1 MQRKIAEEL
10 KLEDDAMA
18 LFEKQ
23 DEEDDFTGV
32 DHCSRDVIKHVAKII
47 SQTLRDRSFMMIFLN
62 GSDDEVD
69 LSRFGVILTE
79 FDSNM
84 MIWTFNR
91 FLTIHR
97 PNCANPIVSKL
108 RYTKRFLAW
117 EWYPDH
123 TRHLKSSQ
131 FVAVMRE
138 LTATIVARNACMQS
152 IDPKVVTDCCL
163 HELFQ
168 HYSFHKSIISDW
180 VAAHASN
187 YWICN
192 GILNGGMTKEMI
204 NVLYQEIRWEC
215 DGSLLDEIF
224 EVLMKQKEFP
234 FLVVKDNVIHEKWS
248 PYRWISISSK
258 KLMLQYDVLQISLLD
273 VSSLFVAL
281 EKSNSPQGLPNKL
294 FEHGSNLAVLTLSYC
309 AFNFVEPPFLHQCPR
324 LRFLGLDR
332 CTHENTSEGGNSEEW
347 KCLHNLWVLD
357 IRYTEWNEILCGR
370 KLDLMANLTELNI
383 EGVRCWQYISQLQG
397 KLPDLQKLRIINP
410 SHQGKTSAGYCSNSF
425 ADKTKLEILDL
436 SGNKDMNSLPASL
449 STASSLEVLVLDGCA
464 GLENVVLPN
473 KLASSLRSFSF
484 DGYGPALRWIS
495 IVGLPPESSRPK
507 PASDANK
514 MEETIKTSKIS
525 LEGCKKLE
533 KLFLRGLPNLE
544 ELNLSG
550 TAVKLLD
557 FGTMV
562 VDCPSLKRVFLL
574 GCEQLRAIR
583 WGSYDEQL
591 NIELLCIDTRPGRA
605 PRFGKPLLSQHK
617 DRCSQL
623 HAIFADARL
632 ARSLESYLYHTKD
645 VYYNIHITSSTE
657 YVGILPLEATI
668 EGTIE
673 PSNQLTHNVVAS
685 QYGDVPV
692 AKIGGTMFAAVLQP
706 PTQRLD
712 RHIEISEGAI
722 SIESELSGEDGSGNL
737 GSMINHHAKSLHL
750 HDASLKSSLPSSG
763 WNILRWCRV
772 ERCPNM
778 ETVFPPWSSCFFQ
791 LETVWAS
798 DLPMARCI
806 RSNGGC
812 SQSYENLQH
821 LHLYSCPR
829 LQFALPVKDAGSCP
843 SLKTIHVNHCSSL
856 RHIFVLDGSEN
867 PKIRAAHGM
876 LSPKLNTI
884 HLYDLPSLRQISEF
898 KMLAPALETIR
909 VRGCFGLRRLPSLAG
924 RKPGTKKP
932 IVEMEKDVWDALEWD
947 GPDHHPSLFEPPV
960 HSRYYRKKRLLRGT
974 VLRYV
979 PTFVLSA
986 QCDDIYN
993 VICVI
998 VLVLTVCNS
1007 LRFSHCL
1014 GESYPVYNCRPS
1026 ASINMM
1032 DYRCFV
1038 PFMLVFC

>member
-1 MQRKIAEEL
+1 MYIDCSVWKSKRDMQRKIAEVL
-10 KLEDDAMA
+10 KHEDEVMA

-23 DEEDDFTGV
+23 DEEDDFTGE
-32 DHCSRDVIKHVAKII
+32 DQSSRDVIKHVAKII
-47 SQTLRDRSFMMIFLN
+47 SQTPRDRSFMMIFLN

-117 EWYPDH
+117 EWNPDN
-123 TRHLKSSQ
+123 TRQLKSSQ

-138 LTATIVARNACMQS
+138 LAATIVARN
-152 IDPKVVTDCCL
+152 
-163 HELFQ
+163 
-168 HYSFHKSIISDW
+168 
-180 VAAHASN
+180 
-187 YWICN
+187 
-192 GILNGGMTKEMI
+192 
-204 NVLYQEIRWEC
+204 
-215 DGSLLDEIF
+215 
-224 EVLMKQKEFP
+224 P
-234 FLVVKDNVIHEKWS
+234 FKDNVILEKCG
-248 PYRWISISSK
+248 PYRWISVSSK
-258 KLMLQYDVLQISLLD
+258 KLMLQYDVLQTSLLD

-332 CTHENTSEGGNSEEW
+332 CTHENTSEGRNSAEW
-347 KCLHNLWVLD
+347 KCFHNLWVLD
-357 IRYTEWNEILCGR
+357 IRYTEWNEILWGR

-410 SHQGKTSAGYCSNSF
+410 SHEVKTSAGYCTNSF
-425 ADKTKLEILDL
+425 ADETKLEILDL

-449 STASSLEVLVLDGCA
+449 STSSSLEVLVLDGCA
-464 GLENVVLPN
+464 GLENVVLPD

-484 DGYGPALRWIS
+484 DGYGPALRWKS
-495 IVGLPPESSRPK
+495 IVGLPAESSRPK
-507 PASDANK
+507 RASDANK
-514 MEETIKTSKIS
+514 MDETIKTSKIS

-550 TAVKLLD
+550 SAVKLLD
-557 FGTMV
+557 FGSMV

-591 NIELLCIDTRPGRA
+591 NIELLCIDTRPGRTPGFA
-605 PRFGKPLLSQHK
+605 RPLLSQHK

-632 ARSLESYLYHTKD
+632 ARSLQSYLYHTED

-673 PSNQLTHNVVAS
+673 PSNQLTHSVLAS
-685 QYGDVPV
+685 QYGDVLL

-712 RHIEISEGAI
+712 RHIEISEGAN
-722 SIESELSGEDGSGNL
+722 SIESELSRDGSGNL
-737 GSMINHHAKSLHL
+737 GSMISSHAKSLHL

-778 ETVFPPWSSCFFQ
+778 ETVFPPLSSCFMQ

-806 RSNGGC
+806 RSNGGF
-812 SQSYENLQH
+812 SEPYQNLQH

-829 LQFALPVKDAGSCP
+829 LQFVLPVQDAGSCP
-843 SLKTIHVNHCSSL
+843 RLKTIHVNHCSSL

-867 PKIRAAHGM
+867 PEDRAAHGM

-884 HLYDLPSLRQISEF
+884 HLHYLPSLRQISEF
-898 KMLAPALETIR
+898 KMLAPALETTR

-924 RKPGTKKP
+924 RKPGAKKP
-932 IVEMEKDVWDALEWD
+932 IVEIEKDVWDALEWD

-974 VLRYV
+974 VLSLFDLLPVGDGVANKKQYR
-979 PTFVLSA
+979 A
-986 QCDDIYN
+986 
-993 VICVI
+993 CVRER
-998 VLVLTVCNS
+998 L
-1007 LRFSHCL
+1007 H
-1014 GESYPVYNCRPS
+1014 
-1026 ASINMM
+1026 
-1032 DYRCFV
+1032 
-1038 PFMLVFC
+1038 

>member
-1 MQRKIAEEL
+1 MYIDCSVWKSKRDMQRKIAEEL

-138 LTATIVARNACMQS
+138 LTATIVARNAC
-152 IDPKVVTDCCL
+152 
-163 HELFQ
+163 
-168 HYSFHKSIISDW
+168 
-180 VAAHASN
+180 
-187 YWICN
+187 
-192 GILNGGMTKEMI
+192 
-204 NVLYQEIRWEC
+204 
-215 DGSLLDEIF
+215 
-224 EVLMKQKEFP
+224 
-234 FLVVKDNVIHEKWS
+234 
-248 PYRWISISSK
+248 
-258 KLMLQYDVLQISLLD
+258 
-273 VSSLFVAL
+273 
-281 EKSNSPQGLPNKL
+281 
-294 FEHGSNLAVLTLSYC
+294 
-309 AFNFVEPPFLHQCPR
+309 
-324 LRFLGLDR
+324 
-332 CTHENTSEGGNSEEW
+332 
-347 KCLHNLWVLD
+347 
-357 IRYTEWNEILCGR
+357 
-370 KLDLMANLTELNI
+370 
-383 EGVRCWQYISQLQG
+383 
-397 KLPDLQKLRIINP
+397 
-410 SHQGKTSAGYCSNSF
+410 YCSNSF
-425 ADKTKLEILDL
+425 ADKIKLEILDL

-495 IVGLPPESSRPK
+495 INGLPPESSRPK

-632 ARSLESYLYHTKD
+632 ARSLKSYLYHTKD

-692 AKIGGTMFAAVLQP
+692 AKIGSTMFAAVLQP

-737 GSMINHHAKSLHL
+737 GSMINNHAKSLHL
-750 HDASLKSSLPSSG
+750 HDASLKSSLPVLVGISSG
-763 WNILRWCRV
+763 
-772 ERCPNM
+772 
-778 ETVFPPWSSCFFQ
+778 
-791 LETVWAS
+791 
-798 DLPMARCI
+798 
-806 RSNGGC
+806 G
-812 SQSYENLQH
+812 
-821 LHLYSCPR
+821 
-829 LQFALPVKDAGSCP
+829 
-843 SLKTIHVNHCSSL
+843 
-856 RHIFVLDGSEN
+856 
-867 PKIRAAHGM
+867 AAWRDV
-876 LSPKLNTI
+876 PTWR
-884 HLYDLPSLRQISEF
+884 PLRQISEF

-924 RKPGTKKP
+924 RNPGTKKP

-1026 ASINMM
+1026 AAINMM